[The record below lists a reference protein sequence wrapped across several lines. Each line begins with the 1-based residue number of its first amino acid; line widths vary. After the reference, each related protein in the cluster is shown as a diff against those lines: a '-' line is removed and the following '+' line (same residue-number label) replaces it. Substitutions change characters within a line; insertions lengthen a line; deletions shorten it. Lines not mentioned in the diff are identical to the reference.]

1 MAFVCDHEF
10 QHIQLH
16 GDVNDLFSVVD
27 EKTTESMPQTD
38 GVNLM
43 KLAQKLHMN
52 TDVRKKI
59 LFAIVTSNVCSSSSS
74 V

>member
-1 MAFVCDHEF
+1 MFGQEVSAYC
-10 QHIQLH
+10 ITW
-16 GDVNDLFSVVD
+16 GWNDLLLFSVVD
-27 EKTTESMPQTD
+27 EKTTESVPQVD

-59 LFAIVTSNVCSSSSS
+59 LFAIVTSNVRSASS

>member
-1 MAFVCDHEF
+1 MFGQEVSACC
-10 QHIQLH
+10 ITW
-16 GDVNDLFSVVD
+16 GWNDLLLFSVVD
-27 EKTTESMPQTD
+27 EKTTESVPQVD

-59 LFAIVTSNVCSSSSS
+59 LFAIVTSNVRSASS